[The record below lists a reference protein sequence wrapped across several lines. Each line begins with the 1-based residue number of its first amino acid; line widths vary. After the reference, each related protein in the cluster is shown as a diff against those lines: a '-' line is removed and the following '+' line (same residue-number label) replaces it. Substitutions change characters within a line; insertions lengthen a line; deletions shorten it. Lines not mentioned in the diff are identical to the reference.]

1 MTALIE
7 RYWPTLLVAAAALGI
22 AAANLFRVPVVVLL
36 VAAGAALAACLEERL
51 RLTALAAALLLAGW
65 CWGSLRLDA
74 LDRSP
79 LSAEVGRVAATEAVV
94 TGPAR
99 RGTYALRIPAQIRR
113 FRDERLR
120 ERVLLELPLGR
131 APPQGAVIEFV
142 GRIGSPRG
150 ARGGGFD
157 ERRWLE
163 RQGVHVVV
171 HGRDWRIVGRRGG
184 VGGLADR
191 LRRHLARSVAPG
203 LTGERR
209 AVLEGIVLG
218 EDGGLSDELRDAFRA
233 SGLYHLLAVSG
244 QNIALIV
251 GAVMALAWL
260 VAVPRLAAEV
270 AALLSIGGYV
280 LAVGWQPSV
289 VRAGVAGGLASLAWL
304 AARPRDRWHFLALGA
319 LVLLAWSPPTLLEP
333 GFQLSFGAVAAIF
346 AGLPRVGRLLD
357 GYPIPRQ
364 VRDALAVSIVCGSV
378 TAPVLWAQFHAIP
391 VYGVL
396 ANVLA
401 FAAMPPLLLL
411 GLAGALLEPVVPGAA
426 LALAWAN
433 GWCAAYLIGCAR
445 FVAALPG
452 AQVTTWTGLGVL
464 VGVVGAATAVV
475 RLPRRR
481 RRAVML
487 AATLPLVAI
496 VGWQVIPRAPLPPP
510 TGLRITFLDVGQG
523 DAALL
528 QVPEG
533 TVLVDQGPPEARVAR
548 QVARLGIRSLSLVV
562 LTHPQRDHVGGAEE
576 VLRRISTRAVLDP
589 GLPYPSAFEAGAL
602 RAARERHVP
611 ILLARAGAVYRLG
624 RLTLRVLWPDGP
636 GPAGADPNEQA
647 AVLLA
652 QYGRIRVLLTADAE
666 SNVTAP
672 LLDEP
677 IDVLKVAHHGS
688 TDDGLYEE
696 LRVLRPRIAVVSVG
710 EHNDYGHPRD
720 STLAALQSVAGL
732 RLYRTDRDGRVV
744 VDTDGERLSV
754 R

>member
-1 MTALIE
+1 MIETIE
-7 RYWPTLLVAAAALGI
+7 RHWPTLLVAAAATGI
-22 AAANLFRVPVVVLL
+22 AAANVVRVPL
-36 VAAGAALAACLEERL
+36 AALAVAAAALVAGSDERL
-51 RLTALAAALLLAGW
+51 RLAGLASALLLLGW

-79 LSAEVGRVAATEAVV
+79 LTAEIGHVAPATAVV

-99 RGTYALRIPAQIRR
+99 RGAYALRLPARVTR
-113 FRDERLR
+113 FRGEPLR

-131 APPQGAVIEFV
+131 APPQGAVIELV
-142 GRIGSPRG
+142 GRVAPPHG

-171 HGRDWRIVGRRGG
+171 HGRDWRVVGTRGG

-218 EDGGLSDELRDAFRA
+218 EDGALSEELRDAFRA

-260 VAVPRLAAEV
+260 LAVPRLAAEV
-270 AALLSIGGYV
+270 AALAAIAGYV

-304 AARPRDRWHFLALGA
+304 VARPRDRWHFLALGA
-319 LVLLAWSPPTLLEP
+319 LALLAWSPQTVLEP

-346 AGLPRVGRLLD
+346 AGLPRVGRVLA
-357 GYPIPRQ
+357 GYPMPAAL
-364 VRDALAVSIVCGSV
+364 RDALGVSIVCAAV
-378 TAPVLWAQFHAIP
+378 TAPVLWLQFHAIP

-411 GLAGALLEPVVPGAA
+411 GLAGALLEPAAPGAA

-433 GWCAAYLIGCAR
+433 GWCAAYLVGCAR
-445 FVAALPG
+445 AVAALPG
-452 AQVTTWTGLGVL
+452 AQVTTWPGLAAL
-464 VGVVGAATAVV
+464 AGVVALALSLP
-475 RLPRRR
+475 RLSPRRR
-481 RRAVML
+481 RAAVVGLLVL
-487 AATLPLVAI
+487 AAG
-496 VGWQVIPRAPLPPP
+496 VGVWRFAGRDALPPP

-523 DAALL
+523 DAILL

-533 TVLVDQGPPEARVAR
+533 AVLVDQGPPEARIER
-548 QVARLGIRSLSLVV
+548 RLARLDVRSLSLLV
-562 LTHPQRDHVGGAEE
+562 LTHPQRDHVGGATE
-576 VLRRISTRAVLDP
+576 VLRRLDVRAVLDTALSSP
-589 GLPYPSAFEAGAL
+589 GPLEAAAL
-602 RAARERHVP
+602 RTARERRVP
-611 ILLARAGAVYRLG
+611 VLLARAGAAYRVG
-624 RLTLRVLWPDGP
+624 RLTLRVLWPDRLGQ
-636 GPAGADPNEQA
+636 PAADPNDHA
-647 AVLLA
+647 IVLLA
-652 QYGRIRVLLTADAE
+652 EYGRIGALLTADAE

-672 LLDEP
+672 LVRSR

-688 TDDGLYEE
+688 ADDGLYDE
-696 LRVLRPRIAVVSVG
+696 LRTLRPRIAVISVG
-710 EHNDYGHPRD
+710 ERNDYGHPRA
-720 STLAALQSVAGL
+720 STIAALRSVPGL
-732 RLYRTDRDGRVV
+732 RLYRTDRDGSVV
-744 VDTDGERLSV
+744 VETDGERLSV

>member
-1 MTALIE
+1 MSEAVE
-7 RYWPTLLVAAAALGI
+7 RYWPSFLVASAALGI
-22 AAANLFRVPVVVLL
+22 AAANALRAPAL
-36 VAAGAALAACLEERL
+36 ALAAVGAVLIACLDERL
-51 RLTALAAALLLAGW
+51 RLAALAAALLLAGW

-79 LSAEVGRVAATEAVV
+79 LSAEIGRVALAEAVV

-113 FRDERLR
+113 FRGERLR

-131 APPQGAVIEFV
+131 APPQGAVLELLA
-142 GRIGSPRG
+142 RIAAPAG
-150 ARGGGFD
+150 ARGSGFD

-191 LRRHLARSVAPG
+191 VRSHLARSVAPG
-203 LTGERR
+203 LSGERR

-251 GAVMALAWL
+251 AAVMALAWL
-260 VAVPRLAAEV
+260 LAVPRLAAEL
-270 AALLSIGGYV
+270 AALAAIGGYV

-319 LVLLAWSPPTLLEP
+319 LVLLAWSPSTLLEP

-346 AGLPRVGRLLD
+346 AGLPRVRRVLD
-357 GYPIPRQ
+357 GYPMPTQ
-364 VRDALAVSIVCGSV
+364 VRDALAVSIVCGAV
-378 TAPVLWAQFHAIP
+378 TAPVLWLQFHAIP

-401 FAAMPPLLLL
+401 FVAMPPLLVL
-411 GLAGALLEPVVPGAA
+411 GLVGALLEPVLPGAS
-426 LALAWAN
+426 LALAWLN
-433 GWCAAYLIGCAR
+433 GWCAAYLVGCAR
-445 FVAALPG
+445 LVASLPG
-452 AQVTTWTGLGVL
+452 AQVTSWTGLAAF
-464 VGVVGAATAVV
+464 VGAVTAGAVV
-475 RLPRRR
+475 PRLPRWRR
-481 RRAVML
+481 RVVVVS
-487 AATLPLVAI
+487 AAALLVAAA
-496 VGWQVIPRAPLPPP
+496 GWQLLPRAQLPPP

-523 DAALL
+523 DGALL

-533 TVLVDQGPPEARVAR
+533 AVLVDEGPPEARVAR
-548 QVARLGIRSLSLVV
+548 QLRRLGVHSLSLLV
-562 LTHPQRDHVGGAEE
+562 LTHPQRDHVGGAED
-576 VLRRISTRAVLDP
+576 VLRGLSVRAVLDP
-589 GLPYPSAFEAGAL
+589 RLPYPSPFEAGAL
-602 RAARERHVP
+602 REARLRRVP
-611 ILLARAGAVYRLG
+611 VLLARAGAVYRLG
-624 RLTLRVLWPDGP
+624 RLRLRVLWPERP
-636 GPAGADPNEQA
+636 GPAGADPNDYA
-647 AVLLA
+647 TVLLA
-652 QYGRIRVLLTADAE
+652 EYGGIRALFTADAE

-672 LLDEP
+672 LVQGP
-677 IDVLKVAHHGS
+677 VDVLKVAHHGS
-688 TDDGLYEE
+688 ADEGLYDE
-696 LRVLRPRIAVVSVG
+696 LRTLRPRVAVISVG
-710 EHNDYGHPRD
+710 RRNDYGHPRA
-720 STLAALQSVAGL
+720 STLAALLAVPGL
-732 RLYRTDRDGRVV
+732 RLFRTDRDGPIVV
-744 VDTDGERLSV
+744 ETDGRRLSI

>member
-1 MTALIE
+1 MSEAVE
-7 RYWPTLLVAAAALGI
+7 RYWPSFLVASAALGI
-22 AAANLFRVPVVVLL
+22 AAANALRAPAL
-36 VAAGAALAACLEERL
+36 ALAAVGAVLIACLDERL
-51 RLTALAAALLLAGW
+51 RLAALAAALLLAGW

-79 LSAEVGRVAATEAVV
+79 LSAEIGRVALAEAVV

-113 FRDERLR
+113 FRGERLR

-131 APPQGAVIEFV
+131 APPQGAVLELLA
-142 GRIGSPRG
+142 RIAAPAG
-150 ARGGGFD
+150 ARGSGFD

-191 LRRHLARSVAPG
+191 VRSHLARSVAPG
-203 LTGERR
+203 LSGERR

-251 GAVMALAWL
+251 AAVMALAWL
-260 VAVPRLAAEV
+260 LAVPRLAAEL
-270 AALLSIGGYV
+270 AALAAIGGYV

-319 LVLLAWSPPTLLEP
+319 LVLLAWSPSTLLEP

-346 AGLPRVGRLLD
+346 AGLPRVRRVLD
-357 GYPIPRQ
+357 GYPMPTQ
-364 VRDALAVSIVCGSV
+364 VRDALAVSIVCGAV
-378 TAPVLWAQFHAIP
+378 TAPVLWLQFHAIP

-401 FAAMPPLLLL
+401 FVAMPPLLVL
-411 GLAGALLEPVVPGAA
+411 GLVGALLEPVLPGAS
-426 LALAWAN
+426 LALAWLN
-433 GWCAAYLIGCAR
+433 GWCAAYLVGCAR
-445 FVAALPG
+445 LVASLPG
-452 AQVTTWTGLGVL
+452 AQVTSWTGLAAF
-464 VGVVGAATAVV
+464 VGAVTAGAVV
-475 RLPRRR
+475 PRLPRWRR
-481 RRAVML
+481 RVVVVS
-487 AATLPLVAI
+487 AAALLVAAA
-496 VGWQVIPRAPLPPP
+496 GWQLLPRAQLPPP

-523 DAALL
+523 DGALL

-533 TVLVDQGPPEARVAR
+533 AVLVDEGPPEARVAR
-548 QVARLGIRSLSLVV
+548 QLRRLGVRSLSLLV
-562 LTHPQRDHVGGAEE
+562 LTHPQRDHVGGAED
-576 VLRRISTRAVLDP
+576 VLRGLSVRAVLDP
-589 GLPYPSAFEAGAL
+589 RLPYPSPFEAGAL
-602 RAARERHVP
+602 REARLRRVP
-611 ILLARAGAVYRLG
+611 VLLARAGAVYRLG
-624 RLTLRVLWPDGP
+624 RLRLRVLWPERP
-636 GPAGADPNEQA
+636 GPAGADPNDYA
-647 AVLLA
+647 TVLLA
-652 QYGRIRVLLTADAE
+652 EYGGIRALFTADAE

-672 LLDEP
+672 LVQGP
-677 IDVLKVAHHGS
+677 VDVLKVAHHGS
-688 TDDGLYEE
+688 ADEGLYDE
-696 LRVLRPRIAVVSVG
+696 LRTLRPRVAVISVG
-710 EHNDYGHPRD
+710 RRNDYGHPRA
-720 STLAALQSVAGL
+720 STLAALLAVPGL
-732 RLYRTDRDGRVV
+732 RLFRTDRDGPIVV
-744 VDTDGERLSV
+744 ETDGRRLSV

>member
-1 MTALIE
+1 MSEAVE
-7 RYWPTLLVAAAALGI
+7 RHWPALLVASAALGI
-22 AAANLFRVPVVVLL
+22 AAANAARAPALALFALGAVLAACLNERVRL
-36 VAAGAALAACLEERL
+36 AALAA
-51 RLTALAAALLLAGW
+51 TLLLAGW

-79 LSAEVGRVAATEAVV
+79 LTAEIGRVAAAEVV
-94 TGPAR
+94 ITGPAR

-113 FRDERLR
+113 FRGERLR

-131 APPQGAVIEFV
+131 APPQGAVLELV
-142 GRIGSPRG
+142 ARVASPHGSR
-150 ARGGGFD
+150 AGGFD

-163 RQGVHVVV
+163 RQGIHVVV

-251 GAVMALAWL
+251 AAVMSLAWL
-260 VAVPRLAAEV
+260 LAVPRLAAEL
-270 AALLSIGGYV
+270 AALAAIGGYV

-319 LVLLAWSPPTLLEP
+319 LVLLAWSPETLLEP

-346 AGLPRVGRLLD
+346 AGLPRVGRVLD
-357 GYPIPRQ
+357 GYPMPTQ
-364 VRDALAVSIVCGSV
+364 VRDALAVSTLCGAV
-378 TAPVLWAQFHAIP
+378 TAPVLWLQFHAIP

-401 FAAMPPLLLL
+401 FAAMGPLLLL
-411 GLAGALLEPVVPGAA
+411 GLVGALLEPVLPGAA
-426 LALAWAN
+426 LALAWVN
-433 GWCAAYLIGCAR
+433 GWCAAYLVGCAR
-445 FVAALPG
+445 LVASLPG
-452 AQVTTWTGLGVL
+452 AQVTSGTGLAVL
-464 VGVVGAATAVV
+464 AALAAGAAIVL

-481 RRAVML
+481 RRAVL
-487 AATLPLVAI
+487 ATAAALLAVAAT
-496 VGWQVIPRAPLPPP
+496 WQLLPRAPLPPP

-523 DAALL
+523 DGALL

-533 TVLVDQGPPEARVAR
+533 AVLVDEGPPEARVAR
-548 QVARLGIRSLSLVV
+548 QLRRLGVRSLSLLV
-562 LTHPQRDHVGGAEE
+562 LTHPQRDHIGGAED
-576 VLRRISTRAVLDP
+576 VLRRLLVRAVLDP
-589 GLPYPSAFEAGAL
+589 RLPYPSPFEAGAL
-602 RAARERHVP
+602 REARRRRVP
-611 ILLARAGAVYRLG
+611 VLLARAGAVYRLG
-624 RLTLRVLWPDGP
+624 RLRLRVLWPDGP
-636 GPAGADPNEQA
+636 GPAGQDPNDHA
-647 AVLLA
+647 TVLLA
-652 QYGRIRVLLTADAE
+652 EYGRIRALFTADAE
-666 SNVTAP
+666 SNVTAS
-672 LLDEP
+672 LVDER

-688 TDDGLYEE
+688 ADHGLDDE
-696 LRVLRPRIAVVSVG
+696 LRVLRPRVAVISVG
-710 EHNDYGHPRD
+710 KDNDYGHPRA
-720 STLAALQSVAGL
+720 STLAALLAVPGL
-732 RLYRTDRDGRVV
+732 RLFRTDRDGPVV
-744 VDTDGERLSV
+744 VETDGERLSV